1 MYLNF
6 LLSNS
11 NNKIISLNRVK
22 SLPCEQEDSA
32 IGLKVYFQV
41 DVFSNKNVITF
52 FKNAI
57 KKCYLLKSFKKRWC

>member
-6 LLSNS
+6 LFSNNS

-22 SLPCEQEDSA
+22 SLPHEQEDSA
-32 IGLKVYFQV
+32 IVLKAYFQV

-57 KKCYLLKSFKKRWC
+57 KKMLST

>member
-6 LLSNS
+6 IFSNNS

-22 SLPCEQEDSA
+22 SLPYEQEDSA
-32 IGLKVYFQV
+32 TGLKAYFQV
-41 DVFSNKNVITF
+41 DIFSNKNVITF

-57 KKCYLLKSFKKRWC
+57 KKILST